1 METNERDVYDH
12 GGRTVI
18 RNLDIAALRSFAT
31 VAETGGVTRAA
42 ARLNLTQSAVSM
54 QIKRL
59 EQMLDL
65 TLFDRTPRSMSVTA
79 EGEQLL
85 SYARRMLA
93 LNDEA
98 WARMTAEEWEGEL
111 TLGVPHDIVYPHI
124 PAALRDL
131 ARIAP
136 RLKIALVASYTR
148 ALKPAFERGEME
160 VILTTEDAP
169 GPGGETLTERPLV
182 WIGAR
187 DGAAWRKRPLPLAF
201 EPSCIFRPLATA
213 ALDAAGVSWTMAVE
227 SASAR
232 GIEAAVSADL
242 AVFAGVD
249 TAVPPQ
255 LEAAR
260 HGDALPPL
268 PRIKINLYAGDGPKA
283 AMIGRVADAIRTAFA
298 ADGARKAA

>member
-1 METNERDVYDH
+1 M
-12 GGRTVI
+12 I

-31 VAETGGVTRAA
+31 IAETGGVTSAA
-42 ARLNLTQSAVSM
+42 SRLNLTQSAVSM

-59 EQMLDL
+59 EQTLGL
-65 TLFDRTPRSMSVTA
+65 TLFDRAPRSMTLTA
-79 EGEQLL
+79 AGEQLL
-85 SYARRMLA
+85 SYARRILA

-98 WARMTAEEWEGEL
+98 WTRMTAEDWEGEL

-124 PAALRDL
+124 PAALRAV
-131 ARIAP
+131 ARVAP
-136 RLKIALVASYTR
+136 RLRVSLAASYTR
-148 ALKPAFERGEME
+148 MLKPAFARGEMD

-169 GPGGETLTERPLV
+169 GPGGETLAERPLV

-187 DGAAWRKRPLPLAF
+187 EGAAWRKRPLPLAF

-213 ALDAAGVSWTMAVE
+213 ALDAAGLPWTMAVE

-255 LEAAR
+255 LETVR
-260 HGDALPPL
+260 HADALPAL
-268 PRIKINLYAGDGPKA
+268 PRIRINLYEGDGPKA
-283 AMIGRVADAIRTAFA
+283 DMIRLLSGAIRTAFGVEDGRRA
-298 ADGARKAA
+298 A

>member
-1 METNERDVYDH
+1 M
-12 GGRTVI
+12 I
-18 RNLDIAALRSFAT
+18 RNLDTASLRSFAA

-59 EQMLDL
+59 EQLL
-65 TLFDRTPRSMSVTA
+65 GAELFDRGPRSMTLTDA
-79 EGEQLL
+79 GEQLL
-85 SYARRMLA
+85 SYARRIVA

-98 WARMTAEEWEGEL
+98 WARMTSEEWEGAL

-124 PAALRDL
+124 PAALRDI

-136 RLKIALVASYTR
+136 RLRVSLVASYTR
-148 ALKPAFERGEME
+148 ALKPAFARGEMDI
-160 VILTTEDAP
+160 ILTTEDAP
-169 GPGGETLTERPLV
+169 GPGGETLAERPLV

-201 EPSCIFRPLATA
+201 EPTCIFRPTATA
-213 ALDAAGVSWTMAVE
+213 ALDAAGLSWTMAVE

-232 GIEAAVSADL
+232 GIEAAVTADL
-242 AVFAGVD
+242 AVFAGLD

-255 LEAAR
+255 LEAVR
-260 HGDALPPL
+260 HNDALPLL
-268 PRIKINLYAGDGPKA
+268 PKVRVNLYERAGAGGD
-283 AMIGRVADAIRTAFA
+283 MIRRVADAIRAAFA
-298 ADGARKAA
+298 ADPARRAA